1 MDEAMKKALDSGDCE
16 IMPPGT
22 RSEKDLRDEMNA
34 RSCNAGLTNRQGES
48 CKSSGRIM
56 TTVAFGEVKYRQWPR
71 DKNGK
76 LIRD

>member
-1 MDEAMKKALDSGDCE
+1 MMDEAMRQAVVSGDE
-16 IMPPGT
+16 ELIPRN
-22 RSEKDLRDEMNA
+22 RSEKDLRDEMNS
-34 RSCNAGLTNRQGES
+34 RSHKAGLTNRQGES

-71 DKNGK
+71 DKNGE